1 MAEMKDLIFHGVR
14 QQISRV
20 LTAMGEKRV
29 LDGISAF
36 ETGASNWSA
45 CFFARAYPEVDLRAG
60 EPEGQIAALLGMGK
74 NKVPM
79 RIVYR
84 TFDGMNI
91 TMKKSELLDFCRGFL
106 DEQRDPEQ
114 QAAIDAVI
122 SGIDYKGAEDAPIDF
137 AKCAV

>member
-36 ETGASNWSA
+36 EDGASNWSA
-45 CFFARAYPEVDLRAG
+45 CFFARAYPEINLHRD
-60 EPEGQIAALLGMGK
+60 PENQIAELLGMGQ

-91 TMKKSELLDFCRGFL
+91 TMKKPELLSFCRGFL
-106 DEQRDPEQ
+106 DKQRDPGVE
-114 QAAIDAVI
+114 AAINAVL

-137 AKCAV
+137 AKCEV